1 MKRTAIVHID
11 CCDVTE
17 SSGVHPLS
25 TLSGGRTH
33 LQRRAARGRDVA
45 APVEHRK
52 LPAVAQGSTRFAQ
65 QVCRL
70 CQMQQIE
77 NQRVRLR
84 RGSHACAVRHKIPYL
99 GTHVVQIEILRLPA
113 HRGDHRRINIQ
124 RSHQAACGARNGQRE
139 GPIAATKFDDVWRFP
154 TASPRLRRSRRSW
167 PTGLPRACRFHVSSW
182 GLHLTHEL
190 NHPSTN
196 ARCSLSARLSIRPR
210 QRGNVCEPTP
220 AMLFVIGNAPALTT
234 RRYGAPVVTTAL
246 RQPRREPRGRSA
258 GASIRGTGHQ

>member
-1 MKRTAIVHID
+1 
-11 CCDVTE
+11 
-17 SSGVHPLS
+17 
-25 TLSGGRTH
+25 
-33 LQRRAARGRDVA
+33 
-45 APVEHRK
+45 
-52 LPAVAQGSTRFAQ
+52 
-65 QVCRL
+65 
-70 CQMQQIE
+70 MQQIE

-139 GPIAATKFDDVWRFP
+139 GPIAATKFDDV
-154 TASPRLRRSRRSW
+154 A
-167 PTGLPRACRFHVSSW
+167 RFHVSSW

-246 RQPRREPRGRSA
+246 RQARREPRGRSA